1 VKAFP
6 LPLPEGMSAETFLAE
21 YWQKKPLLI
30 KAAFPNFTTPLS
42 PDEIAGMACEEGI
55 ESRLVIENSGVNQR
69 AANDEELPWQL
80 SHGPF
85 DEAIFSELPASHW
98 TLLIQ
103 EVHKYVPAL
112 AQLLESFRFI
122 PNWRIDD
129 IMVSYSPV
137 GGSVGP
143 HVDQYDVFL
152 LQGLGPKRWQIS
164 MAGVGDGDLIPGIEL
179 QILAD
184 FKAEQSWDLEEGD
197 MLYLP
202 PGVIHH
208 GVALG
213 DSLTYSVGFRAP
225 AECDLI
231 TSFIDYLAEE
241 RLSVA
246 HYQDPDL
253 TLQQHPGEISAA
265 SLQRVRDIINRIP
278 VNDVDLARWFGQ
290 VVTESKSG
298 DRVEPNAK
306 ALSIDAFVK
315 RFQQG
320 EQLWRCELSRFACI
334 NQKDSVLLFVAGGV
348 ETLSSE
354 ITAAVYL
361 LCDQRIHSI
370 SEWAA
375 LLKAPDSAALLCRL
389 YNAGHLYFEND

>member
-1 VKAFP
+1 M
-6 LPLPEGMSAETFLAE
+6 PLPEGMRAEAFLAD

-30 KAAFPNFTTPLS
+30 KAAFPGFKTPLL
-42 PDEIAGMACEEGI
+42 PDEMAGMACEAGI
-55 ESRLVIENSGVNQR
+55 ESRLILEKDGE
-69 AANDEELPWQL
+69 APWQL

-85 DEAIFSELPASHW
+85 DESMFSELPESHW

-103 EVHKYVPAL
+103 EVHKYVPEL

-137 GGSVGP
+137 DGSVGP

-152 LQGLGPKRWQIS
+152 LQGLGRKRWQIS
-164 MAGVGDGDLIPGIEL
+164 TAEVSDDDLIPGIDL
-179 QILAD
+179 QILSHFEAQ
-184 FKAEQSWDLEEGD
+184 QSWELEEGD

-225 AECDLI
+225 AENDLI
-231 TSFIDYLAEE
+231 TSFVDYLAEE
-241 RLSVA
+241 RFSTS
-246 HYQDPDL
+246 HYRDPDL
-253 TLQQHPGEISAA
+253 ALQKHSGEISPA
-265 SLQRVRDIINRIP
+265 SLQRVREIIKRMP
-278 VNDVDLARWFGQ
+278 VNDDDIARWFGQ

-298 DRVEPNAK
+298 DRVEPQSQP
-306 ALSIDAFVK
+306 LSVEAFVN

-320 EQLWRCELSRFACI
+320 ETLWRCELSRFAYI
-334 NQKDSVLLFVAGGV
+334 DQASSVLLFVAGQIEQLDCSMRDV
-348 ETLSSE
+348 IS
-354 ITAAVYL
+354 L
-361 LCDQRIHSI
+361 LCDQRIHRVA
-370 SEWAA
+370 EWRE
-375 LLKAPDSAALLCRL
+375 LLSSSDNCVLLCRL
-389 YNAGHLYFEND
+389 YNEGHLYFENDQD

>member
-1 VKAFP
+1 VKPFP
-6 LPLPEGMSAETFLAE
+6 LPLPQGMSAETFLAE

-30 KAAFPNFTTPLS
+30 KAAFPSFNTPLS

-55 ESRLVIENSGVNQR
+55 ESRLILERDG
-69 AANDEELPWQL
+69 DTKWQL

-85 DEAIFSELPASHW
+85 DESIFSELPQSHW

-103 EVHKYVPAL
+103 EVHKYVPEL

-137 GGSVGP
+137 DGSVGP

-152 LQGLGPKRWQIS
+152 LQGLGRKRWQVS
-164 MAGVGDGDLIPGIEL
+164 TAEASDGDLIPDIDL
-179 QILAD
+179 QILSY
-184 FKAEQSWDLEEGD
+184 FEAEQCWELEEGD

-208 GVALG
+208 GVALEE
-213 DSLTYSVGFRAP
+213 SLTYSVGFRAP
-225 AECDLI
+225 AEGDLI

-241 RLSVA
+241 RFSPE

-265 SLQRVRDIINRIP
+265 SLQRVREIINSIP
-278 VNDVDLARWFGQ
+278 VNDDDLACWFGQ

-298 DRVEPNAK
+298 ERVEPNSK
-306 ALSIDAFVK
+306 ALSVDAFVK
-315 RFQQG
+315 RFQQ
-320 EQLWRCELSRFACI
+320 EDTLFRCELSRFACI
-334 NQKDSVLLFVAGGV
+334 EQENAMLLFVAGTLT
-348 ETLSSE
+348 TLSSE
-354 ITAAVYL
+354 MKAAVYL
-361 LCDQRIHSI
+361 LCDQRMHIAT
-370 SEWAA
+370 EWAP
-375 LLKAPDSAALLCRL
+375 LLEIPDNIALLCRL
-389 YNAGHLYFEND
+389 YNEGHLYFDNDQG

>member
-1 VKAFP
+1 MGEVSVTPFP
-6 LPLPEGMSAETFLAE
+6 LPLPQGMSAETFLAE

-30 KAAFPNFTTPLS
+30 KAAFPGFKTPLS
-42 PDEIAGMACEEGI
+42 ANEIAGMACEEGI
-55 ESRLVIENSGVNQR
+55 ESRLILERDG
-69 AANDEELPWQL
+69 DTKWQL
-80 SHGPF
+80 RHGPF
-85 DEAIFSELPASHW
+85 DESVFSELPQSHW

-103 EVHKYVPAL
+103 EVHKYVPQLAL
-112 AQLLESFRFI
+112 LLESFRFI

-137 GGSVGP
+137 DGSVGP

-152 LQGLGPKRWQIS
+152 LQGLGRKRWQIS
-164 MAGVGDGDLIPGIEL
+164 TAEVCDDDLIAGIDL
-179 QILAD
+179 QILSH
-184 FKAEQSWDLEEGD
+184 FEAEQSWQLEEGD

-208 GVALG
+208 GVALE

-241 RLSVA
+241 RLSPE
-246 HYQDPDL
+246 HYRDPDL

-265 SLQRVRDIINRIP
+265 SLQRVREIINTIP
-278 VNDVDLARWFGQ
+278 VNDDDLARWFGQ

-298 DRVEPNAK
+298 DRVEPNAQ
-306 ALSIDAFVK
+306 AITIDAFIQ
-315 RFQQG
+315 RFRQG

-334 NQKDSVLLFVAGGV
+334 EQEGSVLLFVAGSV
-348 ETLSSE
+348 EVLNHE
-354 ITAAVYL
+354 VKDGLYL
-361 LCDQRIHSI
+361 LCDQRIHHI
-370 SEWAA
+370 AEWAE
-375 LLKAPDSAALLCRL
+375 LLKLPDNAALLCRL
-389 YNAGHLYFEND
+389 YNAGHLYFENDQG